1 MAYFPV
7 FLDLRNRKVLVVGGG
22 KVATR
27 KVKNLLPFTQNITI
41 VSPKVTKE
49 LKELIDDYG
58 LRWLRRRFR
67 TLDLRNAG
75 LVIVAVDDLK
85 LQRRVFRLCEKRGIL
100 CNAVDSPE
108 FCNFI
113 FPSIIKRGDL
123 ILALSTSGKVP
134 ALSRALRER
143 LEEFI
148 PENVEEILKELESL
162 RSSLPKGEKR
172 QRLLLEL
179 ARKLLSEEIK

>member
-7 FLDLRNRKVLVVGGG
+7 FLDLRNRKVLIVGGG

-27 KVKNLLPFTQNITI
+27 KVKNLLPFTKDIT
-41 VSPKVTKE
+41 VLSPKVTKE
-49 LKELIDDYG
+49 LKELIDKYD

-67 TLDLRNAG
+67 ASDLRG
-75 LVIVAVDDLK
+75 VHLVIVAVDDIK
-85 LQRRVFRLCEKRGIL
+85 LQKRIFRLCEKRGIL

-134 ALSRALRER
+134 ALSRALREK
-143 LEEFI
+143 LEECI
-148 PENVEEILKELESL
+148 PENIEEILKELERL
-162 RSSLPKGEKR
+162 RSSLPKGKER